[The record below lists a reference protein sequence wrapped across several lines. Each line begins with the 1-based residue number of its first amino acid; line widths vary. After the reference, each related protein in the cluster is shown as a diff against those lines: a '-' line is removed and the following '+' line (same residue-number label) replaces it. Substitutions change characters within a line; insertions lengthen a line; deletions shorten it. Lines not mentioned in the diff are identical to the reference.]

1 MVAVK
6 LFDRLLEAI
15 SYYES
20 RNIEPVS
27 AVALN
32 EDAFKQLIK
41 EIEGYP
47 EDVIDE
53 DLVEDLLGVKVL
65 LSKGTNAKEFQL
77 FISAI

>member
-1 MVAVK
+1 MVSIK
-6 LFDRLLEAI
+6 LFDRILEAI

-27 AVALN
+27 AVSLN
-32 EDAFKQLIK
+32 EEAYRQLVK
-41 EIEGYP
+41 EINGYP

-53 DLVEDLLGVKVL
+53 DLIEDLLGVKVL
-65 LSKGTNAKEFQL
+65 LSKGSNAKEFQL